1 VVSRQYLLL
10 LLWLSLACSHHNY
23 LFDNAGEGCTDP
35 EESSVSSSTP
45 SLQLACTSTASR
57 IVGWCRGDRKRKRE
71 EEPTYSTIS
80 ERIRGIVDHLG
91 KLRSSVRE
99 VLQLEIS
106 RPITT
111 ENQSQCVA
119 KNTRVTSSIPIEDKV
134 YGRDAET
141 DRIVELLINGKS
153 SDLQV
158 LPIVGIGGIGTRLR
172 WDKIVELL
180 INGKNTRLRCVHST
194 TSKNMQSMVQIC
206 AQQNTSLL
214 MICVLF
220 NEFFNK

>member
-1 VVSRQYLLL
+1 MGRRARGESR
-10 LLWLSLACSHHNY
+10 
-23 LFDNAGEGCTDP
+23 EM
-35 EESSVSSSTP
+35 
-45 SLQLACTSTASR
+45 
-57 IVGWCRGDRKRKRE
+57 
-71 EEPTYSTIS
+71 
-80 ERIRGIVDHLG
+80 
-91 KLRSSVRE
+91 
-99 VLQLEIS
+99 
-106 RPITT
+106 
-111 ENQSQCVA
+111 
-119 KNTRVTSSIPIEDKV
+119 
-134 YGRDAET
+134 
-141 DRIVELLINGKS
+141 GKS